1 MSSRIDPMD
10 SSFVRLLAGSLLSAG
25 LMAGCVGAGGE
36 PSPTAPGPSG
46 SSWASGFYLRAW
58 RAQALAPRYAFG
70 WLPNVT
76 ISDGQYINGV
86 VAVPAIYPGP
96 IYVGLS
102 ARSISARGIDDIV
115 AEARRDGLL
124 GAESDFPEGVM
135 PRTGSITAHV
145 QLVVDGVA
153 YELTGALPTGLR
165 LASAPPGSSAAFA
178 SFWSRLEML
187 DAWLATELGPSSPY
201 TPTRIAAMLTSPTE
215 ANGGIAPNE
224 TPWPLAST
232 VAAFG
237 QPYGG
242 SVYRCATVT
251 GTDLATLLPV
261 IKTSNQLTRFVDSTG
276 AKASLQARVLVP
288 GESGPCA

>member
-10 SSFVRLLAGSLLSAG
+10 GLLVRLLAGSLLSAG
-25 LMAGCVGAGGE
+25 LVVGCVGVGGE
-36 PSPTAPGPSG
+36 PSPTGPGPSA
-46 SSWASGFYLRAW
+46 SSSASGFYLRAW
-58 RAQALAPRYAFG
+58 RAQALAPRYTFS

-76 ISDGQYINGV
+76 VSDGQYISGM

-102 ARSISARGIDDIV
+102 SRPISTRGIDAIV

-124 GAESDFPEGVM
+124 GAKSDFADGIM
-135 PRTGSITAHV
+135 PGSISAHIL
-145 QLVVDGVA
+145 LVVDGVTH
-153 YELTGALPTGLR
+153 ELTGVLPTALGP
-165 LASAPPGSSAAFA
+165 ASAPPGTAAAFA

-201 TPTRIAAMLTSPTE
+201 TPTSIAVMLTPPAE
-215 ANGGIAPNE
+215 ANGSIAPNE

-232 VAAFG
+232 FATFG

-251 GTDLATLLPV
+251 GTDLATLLPIV
-261 IKTSNQLTRFVDSTG
+261 KASNQLTRFVDSTG
-276 AKASLQARVLVP
+276 AKVSLQARVLVP

>member
-1 MSSRIDPMD
+1 MSSHSDPMD
-10 SSFVRLLAGSLLSAG
+10 NLFVRLLAGSILSAG
-25 LMAGCVGAGGE
+25 LVAGCVGVGGE
-36 PSPTAPGPSG
+36 PSPTGPGPSG
-46 SSWASGFYLRAW
+46 SSSASGFYLRAW
-58 RAQALAPRYAFG
+58 RTQALAPWYTFG

-76 ISDGQYINGV
+76 ISDGQYISGM

-102 ARSISARGIDDIV
+102 SRPISARGIDMIV
-115 AEARRDGLL
+115 AEARKDGLL

-135 PRTGSITAHV
+135 PGSITAHI

-153 YELTGALPTGLR
+153 YELTGALPTELGP
-165 LASAPPGSSAAFA
+165 ASAPPGTGSAFA
-178 SFWSRLEML
+178 SFWSRLETL
-187 DAWLATELGPSSPY
+187 DAWLSTELRPSTPY
-201 TPTRIAAMLTSPTE
+201 TPTRIAAMLTPPTE
-215 ANGGIAPNE
+215 ASGGIAPNE
-224 TPWPLAST
+224 TPWPIAST
-232 VAAFG
+232 FATFG

-261 IKTSNQLTRFVDSTG
+261 IKASNQLTRFVDSTG
-276 AKASLQARVLVP
+276 AKVSLQARVLVP